1 MHTSLSSNAEV
12 SVQPLHNFAAR
23 CPKGHRPSQKRTLVE
38 LRSPAVQ
45 FYCSICGEAWTPSAT
60 ERLRALGFAEASE
73 ASEEWAPHSAA

>member
-1 MHTSLSSNAEV
+1 MHTSLSGNAEV

-23 CPKGHRPSQKRTLVE
+23 CPHGHLPSQKRTLTE

-45 FYCSICGEAWTPSAT
+45 FYCGLCGESWVPAAT

-73 ASEEWAPHSAA
+73 DWTFPNTAA